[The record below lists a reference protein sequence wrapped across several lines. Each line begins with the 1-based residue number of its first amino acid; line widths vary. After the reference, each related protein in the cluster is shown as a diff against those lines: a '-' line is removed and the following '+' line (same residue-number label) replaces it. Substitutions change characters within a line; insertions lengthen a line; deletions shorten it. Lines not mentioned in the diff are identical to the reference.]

1 MTAHY
6 NSILNQSKKKSHQ
19 RNDHRCLSYQIEH
32 NDIIAALALYV
43 RKVIRSE
50 IQDASIF
57 SILLDGTTDI
67 SHSEQVSFAIRF
79 VHQMEIKERFI
90 GLCHVD
96 STTGEEVEKLVM
108 RVLN

>member
-6 NSILNQSKKKSHQ
+6 NSIESVKEQKSSKKRPQVSLLSDRTQ
-19 RNDHRCLSYQIEH
+19 ND
-32 NDIIAALALYV
+32 IAALALYV
-43 RKVIRSE
+43 QKVIRSE

-67 SHSEQVSFAIRF
+67 SRTEQASFAIRY

-90 GLCHVD
+90 GLCHVREREPKNAD
-96 STTGEEVEKLVM
+96 ED
-108 RVLN
+108 